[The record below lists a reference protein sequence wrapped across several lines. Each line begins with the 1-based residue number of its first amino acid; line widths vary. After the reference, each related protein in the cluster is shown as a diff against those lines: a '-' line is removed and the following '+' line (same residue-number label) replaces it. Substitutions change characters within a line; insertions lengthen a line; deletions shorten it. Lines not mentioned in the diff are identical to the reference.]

1 MCAPL
6 YFPIRIGFGYYTRK
20 EKDMNIPS
28 QLKYTSNDEWIK
40 IDGKIGTMGITDYA
54 QEQLSDIVFVE
65 VVVSVDDEVS
75 KGDSCATVESVK
87 AASDVYMPVSGKI
100 IEVNENL
107 PGTPELINSDPYG
120 AAWMVKIEI
129 SDPSELSEL
138 LDVAGYQKHIEE
150 KG

>member
-1 MCAPL
+1 
-6 YFPIRIGFGYYTRK
+6 
-20 EKDMNIPS
+20 MNIPN

-40 IDGKIGTMGITDYA
+40 IEGKIGTIGITDYA

-87 AASDVYMPVSGKI
+87 AAADVYMPVSGKVI
-100 IEVNENL
+100 AVNEDL
-107 PGTPELINSDPYG
+107 PVTPELINSDAYG

-129 SDPSELSEL
+129 SDPSELSGL
-138 LDVAGYQKHIEE
+138 LDAAGYQKHIEE

>member
-1 MCAPL
+1 
-6 YFPIRIGFGYYTRK
+6 
-20 EKDMNIPS
+20 MNIPS
-28 QLKYTSNDEWIK
+28 HLKYTSNDEWIK
-40 IDGKIGTMGITDYA
+40 IDGKIGTIGITDYA

-87 AASDVYMPVSGKI
+87 AAADVYMPVSGKVI
-100 IEVNENL
+100 AVNEDL
-107 PGTPELINSDPYG
+107 PTTPELINSDAYG

-129 SDPSELSEL
+129 SDPSELSGL
-138 LDVAGYQKHIEE
+138 LEAAGYQKHIEE